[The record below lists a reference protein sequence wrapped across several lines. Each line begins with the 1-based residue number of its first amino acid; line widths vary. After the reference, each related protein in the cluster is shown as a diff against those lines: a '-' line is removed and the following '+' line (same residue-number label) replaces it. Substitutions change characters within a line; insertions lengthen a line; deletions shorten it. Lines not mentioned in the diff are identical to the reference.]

1 MRSPRTQSAT
11 VIGSLGSTA
20 WAGQTA
26 RDHDNPLHHGR
37 RGCADP
43 LLLMLAFVV
52 FFPGAI
58 LFFPVSSCPSSCDR
72 EPAPQDV
79 RPCLRRVGPWGTPPE
94 DSVAR
99 VEHEATSDQRR
110 RGDIGGFDGEL

>member
-58 LFFPVSSCPSSCDR
+58 LFFP
-72 EPAPQDV
+72 
-79 RPCLRRVGPWGTPPE
+79 CLIVPE
-94 DSVAR
+94 FV
-99 VEHEATSDQRR
+99 
-110 RGDIGGFDGEL
+110 